1 MDHKN
6 IEKANK
12 ILSLVYY
19 VVYFAA
25 VLSAVLG
32 YYSTFKGNLVIDS
45 QSQLGIT
52 LSSIFIIYIIGSIP
66 LTLAGFHF
74 LTKKWI
80 KLESQPEK
88 IDKYRKYA
96 VWRLVIIGISIAIGV
111 FLFYI
116 IRSQSMIF
124 CAGIAAIALFFCKP
138 TKEKMISEL
147 QLFEEE

>member
-32 YYSTFKGNLVIDS
+32 YYSTFKGNLVMDS

-52 LSSIFIIYIIGSIP
+52 LSSIFIIYIIG
-66 LTLAGFHF
+66 F
-74 LTKKWI
+74 
-80 KLESQPEK
+80 
-88 IDKYRKYA
+88 
-96 VWRLVIIGISIAIGV
+96 V
-111 FLFYI
+111 
-116 IRSQSMIF
+116 
-124 CAGIAAIALFFCKP
+124 
-138 TKEKMISEL
+138 
-147 QLFEEE
+147 